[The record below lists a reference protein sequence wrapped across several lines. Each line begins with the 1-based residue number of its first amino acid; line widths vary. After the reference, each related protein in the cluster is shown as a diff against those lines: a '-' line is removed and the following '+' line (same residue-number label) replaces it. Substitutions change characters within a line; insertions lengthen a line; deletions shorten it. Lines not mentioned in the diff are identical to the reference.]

1 MAEKAKPDFLKADFK
16 TLFQKKPKNT
26 EEQAV
31 VDPNNIP
38 VYKPRLPEVNLLPA
52 NIKEEYVAKEL
63 GGKFKIATISVVAI
77 FAILGGVS
85 FVTSNMNQ
93 GKIDAITS
101 ETSQINAQVQQ
112 LAPYELYRT
121 QVQTK
126 RTQLG
131 GAMGNDID
139 FKQLNNNFNAA
150 AASSGFEVRSIKIA
164 SGGGADST
172 GTSGNGA
179 CVNPDPFSSATG
191 TGCITFG
198 LAGNGN
204 LANFF
209 LELNKEGR
217 GFINAYVPKANLGS
231 ASGETEKLVEG
242 TVGFTDQYFSK
253 KYSNLSAPIDTVLD
267 PNAPAPTGG
276 QPSAQPTTAPSDGN
290 SVDVSKLPEVT
301 NK

>member
-1 MAEKAKPDFLKADFK
+1 MADKAKADFLKADFK
-16 TLFQKKPKNT
+16 TLFKKKPKNI
-26 EEQAV
+26 EEAAAF
-31 VDPNNIP
+31 DPNNVP
-38 VYKPRLPEVNLLPA
+38 VYKPNLPEVNLLPA
-52 NIKEEYVAKEL
+52 NIKEEYIAKEL
-63 GGKFKIATISVVAI
+63 GGKFQKATIAVVAI
-77 FAILGGVS
+77 FAVLGGVS
-85 FVTSNMNQ
+85 FVTSNINQ
-93 GKIDAITS
+93 GKIDTITS

-131 GAMGNDID
+131 GAMGNDIN
-139 FKQLNNNFNAA
+139 FKALNDNFNSAA
-150 AASSGFEVRSIKIA
+150 AAAGFEVRSVKIT
-164 SGGGADST
+164 SGGDQAS

-191 TGCITFG
+191 TGCIAFG

-209 LELNKEGR
+209 LELNKEDK

-231 ASGETEKLVEG
+231 AEGETEKLVEG
-242 TVGFTDQYFSK
+242 TVGFTDTYFSK
-253 KYSNLSAPIDTVLD
+253 KFSNLSAPIDTALD
-267 PNAPAPTGG
+267 PNAAATPSTG
-276 QPSAQPTTAPSDGN
+276 QPSAKPSSAPSDGN